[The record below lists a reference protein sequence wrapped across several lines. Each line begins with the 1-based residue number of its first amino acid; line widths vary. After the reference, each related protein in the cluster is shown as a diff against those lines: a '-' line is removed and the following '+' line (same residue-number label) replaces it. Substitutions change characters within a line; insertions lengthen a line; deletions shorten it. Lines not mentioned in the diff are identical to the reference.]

1 MNSFKAQILS
11 PEGSL
16 FNGEV
21 TGVKLPGT
29 MGSFEVKTMHANI
42 ISTLEIGMV
51 LVRKAKGEELHYAVT
66 GGLAEVV
73 DNKLNLLVEAAE
85 LVPEIDIDRAEAAK
99 ERAEERL
106 SSDNDQI
113 DEERAKKALKRANN
127 RIKLYANLS
136 VTSS

>member
-1 MNSFKAQILS
+1 YCVCLWFLHSFPTRRSSDL
-11 PEGSL
+11 
-16 FNGEV
+16 
-21 TGVKLPGT
+21 
-29 MGSFEVKTMHANI
+29 ANI

>member
-73 DNKLNLLVEAAE
+73 DNKLNLLVEADD
-85 LVPEIDIDRAEAAK
+85 LVPEIDIDRGEAVK
-99 ERAEERL
+99 ERAEE
-106 SSDNDQI
+106 I
-113 DEERAKKALKRANN
+113 GRAH
-127 RIKLYANLS
+127 
-136 VTSS
+136 V